1 LEDNEMANIT
11 AKDVAALRQLT
22 GVGMMDCKKALV
34 EADGDTE
41 KAVLILREKGLAT
54 QAKKAGRIAAE
65 GLVIA
70 LVENGVGAIVEVNSE
85 TDFVAN
91 NDEFKDFVNLVAKTV
106 IEKNPADVDAL
117 LKTTASGMSITVE
130 EALQEIFLKI
140 RENMSIRRFTRM
152 EGILVPYVHGGG
164 KIGVLV
170 KLESDLPADKIFEVG
185 KDCALQ
191 VAAMNPAYL
200 NAEAVPAEVIEQE
213 KKIMLSQM
221 SEDPK
226 MANKPEQ
233 VLAKIVEG
241 KVGKYYSENCL
252 LEQAFVKDD
261 KVSVGK
267 HVEAVAKELGGS
279 IKVVDFVR
287 YEKGEGIQKRE
298 DNFADE
304 VANMIK

>member
-1 LEDNEMANIT
+1 MANIT

-65 GLVIA
+65 GLVVA
-70 LVENGVGAIVEVNSE
+70 MVENGVGAIVEVNSE

>member
-1 LEDNEMANIT
+1 MANIT
-11 AKDVAALRQLT
+11 AKDVADLRKIT

-34 EADGDTE
+34 ESDGDTE

-65 GLVIA
+65 GLVVA
-70 LVENGVGAIVEVNSE
+70 VVENNIGAIVEVNSE

-91 NDEFKDFVNLVAKTV
+91 NDQFKDFVNAVAKTI

-117 LKTTASGMSITVE
+117 LKTTASGMSVTVE
-130 EALQEIFLKI
+130 EALQELFLRI
-140 RENMSIRRFTRM
+140 RENMSIRRFTRF
-152 EGILVPYVHGGG
+152 EGNIVPYVHGGG

-170 KLESDLPADKIFEVG
+170 KLESDIAADKIFEVG

-191 VAAMNPAYL
+191 AAAMNPSYL
-200 NAEAVPAEVIEQE
+200 NAEAVPAEVIAQE
-213 KKIMLSQM
+213 KEIMLKQM
-221 SEDPK
+221 AEDPK

-233 VLAKIVEG
+233 VLAKIVDG

-252 LEQAFVKDD
+252 LEQTFVKDD
-261 KVSVGK
+261 KVSVAK

-304 VANMIK
+304 VANMVK

>member
-1 LEDNEMANIT
+1 MANIT
-11 AKDVAALRQLT
+11 AKDVADLRKIT

-41 KAVLILREKGLAT
+41 KAILLLREKGLAT

-65 GLVIA
+65 GLVA
-70 LVENGVGAIVEVNSE
+70 AVVENNIGAIVEVNSE

-91 NDEFKDFVNLVAKTV
+91 NDQFKEFVNTVAKTI
-106 IEKNPADVDAL
+106 IEKNPADVDTL
-117 LKTTASGMSITVE
+117 LKTTASCMSVTVE
-130 EALQEIFLKI
+130 EALQELFLRI
-140 RENMSIRRFTRM
+140 RENMSIRRFTRF
-152 EGILVPYVHGGG
+152 EGNIVPYVHGGG

-170 KLESDLPADKIFEVG
+170 KLESDLAADKIFEVG

-191 VAAMNPAYL
+191 AAAMNPSYL
-200 NAEAVPAEVIEQE
+200 NAEAVPTEVIAQE
-213 KKIMLSQM
+213 KEIMLKQM
-221 SEDPK
+221 AEDPK

-233 VLAKIVEG
+233 VLAKIVDG
-241 KVGKYYSENCL
+241 KVGKYYTENCL

-261 KVSVGK
+261 KVSVAK

-304 VANMIK
+304 VANMVK